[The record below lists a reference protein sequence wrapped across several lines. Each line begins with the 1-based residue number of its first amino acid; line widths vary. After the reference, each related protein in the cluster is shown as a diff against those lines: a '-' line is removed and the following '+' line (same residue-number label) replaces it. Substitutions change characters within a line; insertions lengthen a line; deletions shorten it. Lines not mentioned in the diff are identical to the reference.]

1 MRKFAEWGGVE
12 NTKNVVL
19 EAHNFPL
26 AIVEYATAA
35 GFDHIIIGS
44 RGHSPLRDLLL
55 GSVAQDVILHAH
67 CAVTVVR

>member
-1 MRKFAEWGGVE
+1 MQNGGVE

-19 EAHNFPL
+19 EAHNVPL

-35 GFDHIIIGS
+35 GFYHIIIGS

-55 GSVAQDVILHAH
+55 GSVAHDVIRHAH